1 MALPQPAQ
9 DLSLWDTIRRDAA
22 AIATREPAL
31 AARLHQSILNQ
42 TGFAEALA
50 HLIADAL
57 GGGERAETRL
67 MAVDAYRADPAL
79 IALALQDLAAPVERD
94 PACAGALHVLLHF
107 KGYLALQ
114 AFRLSHRL
122 WRDGRCERARLL
134 QDRTSRALHVSIH
147 PSAKIGGG
155 AFVDHGTGLT
165 IGTCVEIGTELSIL
179 QGATIVAE
187 SSGSGAPRLGQGVL
201 VSAGAIIIGAIE
213 IGDYAKVG
221 AGSLVTMS
229 VPSGCTAV
237 GVPARLVN
245 CTPGARPAAS
255 MDQSLP

>member
-1 MALPQPAQ
+1 MALPQAAQ
-9 DLSLWDTIRRDAA
+9 DLSLWDTIRRDAG
-22 AIATREPAL
+22 AIAAREPAL
-31 AARLHQSILNQ
+31 AARMHQSIMNQ

-57 GGGERAETRL
+57 GGERAETRL
-67 MAVDAYRADPAL
+67 MAAEAYRADPTL

-122 WRDGRCERARLL
+122 WSEGRRERARLL
-134 QDRTSRALHVSIH
+134 QDSSSHALHVSIH
-147 PSAKIGGG
+147 PSARIGGS

-165 IGTCVEIGTELSIL
+165 IGAGVEIGAELSIL

-213 IGDYAKVG
+213 IGDFAKIG
-221 AGSLVTMS
+221 AGSLVTTS